1 MDLCFY
7 TCIYICVCLSVQG
20 VLRVDAPKE
29 ALLFVLVGPVGAYY
43 PTGLK
48 PVSLLADP
56 KYVRAWPGGS
66 GNFKMGW

>member
-1 MDLCFY
+1 ML
-7 TCIYICVCLSVQG
+7 QG

-48 PVSLLADP
+48 PISLLADP